1 MKRRASEHFSQKGVP
16 VNIFRGPFSRKDVQV
31 SIFSGPFSLL
41 LKCLEDLSK
50 NSIVPARAI
59 YDLDIYCYIHHCI
72 HVGKVSRGQGGLQ
85 PDEQAADHGSRRH
98 AGIKQMQGRLPPE
111 IKVSNYF

>member
-1 MKRRASEHFSQKGVP
+1 MPVNIFSGHFSQKGVP

-59 YDLDIYCYIHHCI
+59 YDLDIYCYLKR
-72 HVGKVSRGQGGLQ
+72 VKAESEYLV
-85 PDEQAADHGSRRH
+85 
-98 AGIKQMQGRLPPE
+98 K
-111 IKVSNYF
+111 K